1 LELAA
6 LIERFPALERSL
18 LAWRSL
24 VGRQT
29 VWFAPSDQQLVLAWR
44 QGSTWRQR
52 QAPLPADICRDGL
65 PLQRDA
71 LADFIADLLLDSGLP
86 PRVVDLVLI
95 LPLEA
100 CHWRL
105 LRPPGAGLFTRVA
118 DLRSLQPDLGWS
130 LPLAD
135 VTLALESQ
143 DWSAAAAT
151 QDAAEQLQLLV
162 GTERL
167 LLQAW
172 VSVIEAADLQL
183 LRVDGLLAAARRGLL
198 TRRQA
203 QGETCAGDLAWLI
216 QQGSGWR
223 LLLLRD
229 GWPELERSFAG
240 DALPSAVQEVLEA
253 WACHAGGA
261 EAPRGS
267 WITAAAD
274 AWDVGREALAG
285 WSAENA
291 GGQGLDTLVSL
302 VLPDAGP
309 DAEAP
314 PAGLDLLDER
324 RDELGLASE
333 DADITPPRALML
345 QGGIWAGG
353 VVALAVL
360 VLGLMAWREAQ
371 QAQQLE
377 LLLPVEQR
385 VTRAETRL
393 GRMRAATAALRKNN
407 TRLAEQLVAVRS
419 GSALLEQLRRLTP
432 AGVQLQMLRVK
443 ANTIELSG
451 EAQALGDPGALE
463 RINALVLALS
473 ALPMSAAEG
482 VKVVKIIRAGE
493 AQGPLTAVSF
503 SLTWEL
509 DPEAR
514 PSLAALKALGADG
527 LAERYRLLQRAGVAL

>member
-1 LELAA
+1 MELAA

-24 VGRQT
+24 VSRQT

-44 QGSTWRQR
+44 QGSTWQQR
-52 QAPLPADICRDGL
+52 QAPLPADLCRDGL

-143 DWSAAAAT
+143 DWSAVAAT

-183 LRVDGLLAAARRGLL
+183 LRVDGVLAAARRQLL

-203 QGETCAGDLAWLI
+203 RGETCAGDLAWLM
-216 QQGSGWR
+216 QQGNGWR

-261 EAPRGS
+261 EGPRGS

-274 AWDVGREALAG
+274 AWDVAREALAG

-302 VLPDAGP
+302 VLPDAGS

-333 DADITPPRALML
+333 EADATPPRALVL
-345 QGGIWAGG
+345 QGGVWAGG

-393 GRMRAATAALRKNN
+393 GRMRATTAALRKNN

-432 AGVQLQMLRVK
+432 EGVQLQMLRVK

-482 VKVVKIIRAGE
+482 VKVVKILRAGE